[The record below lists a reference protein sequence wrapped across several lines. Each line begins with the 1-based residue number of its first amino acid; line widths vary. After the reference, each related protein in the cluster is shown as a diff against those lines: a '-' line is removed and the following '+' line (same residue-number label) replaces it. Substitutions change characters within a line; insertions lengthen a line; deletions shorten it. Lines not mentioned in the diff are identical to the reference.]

1 MAEQEQW
8 HWQEPATAWRGI
20 GIYHVTLTVT
30 SRQPSL
36 GTLVIPNNNPAQ
48 ARVELS
54 PLGAQVKD
62 CVQEIPK
69 HHPEVRIIG
78 LRMMPDHVHI
88 ILYVTRSMPCS
99 IKEVVRGFWQG
110 AKKLGRQY
118 SLSTHQ
124 YNMLGNGRCGNERKE
139 EAANENNETDKQKT
153 DSRAIPFCTN
163 KAPEANCRP
172 DPLFAEMPFIRPMS
186 RRGQLKAMIRYVQLN
201 PQRLATKRLMPG
213 FFRVQKGIEINGKS
227 YDGVGN
233 TVLLLSECFAPVH
246 VRRTMVYAAEHGNPN
261 PLRDYMNGCVTAA
274 RQGAVLVSPFI
285 SPQERQ
291 VMEVL
296 LNKQLPF
303 VYLADNGFR
312 DYYKPQ
318 DSLFDACAAGR
329 VLILS
334 PWQYDAAKRHI
345 TRADCKMLNTLAEEI
360 AQHLS

>member
-20 GIYHVTLTVT
+20 GIYHVTITVT
-30 SRQPSL
+30 SRQPLL
-36 GTLVIPNNNPAQ
+36 GTLVIHNNNPAQ

-54 PLGAQVKD
+54 PLGIQVKD
-62 CVQEIPK
+62 CVQEIPNR
-69 HHPEVRIIG
+69 HPEVRVIG

-110 AKKLGRQY
+110 AKKIGRQY
-118 SLSTHQ
+118 SSSNCQH
-124 YNMLGNGRCGNERKE
+124 NMLGNGRCGKERT
-139 EAANENNETDKQKT
+139 EATANEINETDTQKT
-153 DSRAIPFCTN
+153 ASGANPLV
-163 KAPEANCRP
+163 PEADCRP

-213 FFRVQKGIEINGKS
+213 FFRVQKGIEINGRS

-233 TVLLLSECFAPVH
+233 TALLLSERFALVH
-246 VRRTMVYAAEHGNPN
+246 VRNTMVYAAEHGNPN
-261 PLRDYMNGCVTAA
+261 PLRDYMNSCVTAA
-274 RQGAVLVSPFI
+274 RQGTVLVSPFI

-296 LNKQLPF
+296 LNEQLPF

-334 PWQYDAAKRHI
+334 PWQYDATKRHV
-345 TRADCKMLNTLAEEI
+345 TRADCKMLNILAEEI
-360 AQHLS
+360 SQHLS